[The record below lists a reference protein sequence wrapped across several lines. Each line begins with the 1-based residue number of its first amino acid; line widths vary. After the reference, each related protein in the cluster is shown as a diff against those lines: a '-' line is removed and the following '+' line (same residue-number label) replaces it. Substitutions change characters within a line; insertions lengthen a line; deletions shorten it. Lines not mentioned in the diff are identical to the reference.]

1 MTDERYLTVGQTA
14 ERLQVHSDTV
24 IRWIKEGR
32 LDALRLGGA
41 RGRFRI
47 AESALDRFLAP
58 REVSAAQQDEA
69 VSLLSSIGLTQEQTD
84 ALRELWRTAQD
95 AQAPP
100 LLVDGVPLVRGNRR
114 TWRVGTLDG
123 PHGVYEWQQTPNTE
137 TADGTE

>member
-58 REVSAAQQDEA
+58 QGLAATQQEEA
-69 VSLLSSIGLTQEQTD
+69 DRLLSSIGLTQEQTD
-84 ALRELWRTAQD
+84 ALRELWHTAQD
-95 AQAPP
+95 AQVPP
-100 LLVDGVPLVRGNRR
+100 LLVDGVPLVRGERR
-114 TWRVGTLDG
+114 TWQVGPQDG
-123 PHGVYEWQQTPNTE
+123 PRGVYTWHEPPK
-137 TADGTE
+137 ADS